1 MDREVLDFP
10 KNRKRIFK
18 YAEDFSE
25 GRTSEARFSYGES
38 VLSSCDIY
46 KS

>member
-1 MDREVLDFP
+1 MKIDGSRSSGLT
-10 KNRKRIFK
+10 KNRKLTFQ

-38 VLSSCDIY
+38 VLS
-46 KS
+46 